1 MLAHTMF
8 CARLLS
14 GIFFLHLLLKQ
25 YDNKDMLRR
34 FLKIT
39 IALIVFSSAVFCED
53 WYVCLGSFKK
63 QELAQ
68 RRMDLFVDSD
78 ISAFISEAKSKDGD
92 TLYRVLYFKPF
103 DSYASAMTK
112 RAELSRHS
120 VIKKFGIDDLW
131 CCKSDG
137 PLLRTVEIVK
147 EIPVEVEKEVIKEVP
162 VEVIKEVPVEK
173 EVIKEVVKEVP
184 VEVEKEVIK
193 EVPVEVIK
201 EVPVEIEKEVI
212 KEVPVEVVKEVIKE
226 VPVEVIKEVPVEKEV
241 VKEVIKE
248 VPVEKEVE
256 VVKEVPVE
264 VVKEV
269 IKEVPVEVIKEVPVE
284 KEVIKEVIKE
294 VPVEKEVEVVKE
306 VPVEVV
312 KEVIKEVPVEVIKEV
327 PVEVIKEVPVEKEV
341 IKEVIKEVPVE
352 VIKEVIKE
360 VPVEVIKE
368 VPVEKDS
375 ASGTPDGA
383 SGLVAGDAGTGADG
397 ADGSGSDSGTDAA
410 FDKGEGSDGKDT
422 DSAGK
427 DSTGAESDGKEG
439 AAETG
444 GDSASGTPDGAS
456 GLVAG
461 DAGTGADGADGS
473 GSDSGTD
480 AAFDKG
486 EGSDGKDTD
495 SAGKDSTGAES
506 DGKEGAAETGGDS
519 ASGTPD
525 GASGLVAGDAGTGA
539 DGVDGSGS
547 DSGTEAESVPAKVID
562 YDKRTII
569 VRDSDSGEGV
579 PGAVVTL
586 SNGRKFVT
594 DESGKVVLPENVEDG
609 TYEVTI
615 SKDGEYVST
624 TAEMTIKDDEI
635 VSSSRISI
643 PKAVDYER
651 IKIVLDW
658 TSNSIDLDAHIKC
671 GWRHVYYS
679 NRKSKNMRLD
689 HDERHGNGV
698 ETITIEGIDASSV
711 YEYYVYDFTNQE
723 KTKTTALSNVK
734 AHVSVFVNN
743 TFKTEFTIT
752 PNQPGTK
759 WHVFNVVNGND
770 LEVKNTVSY

>member
-1 MLAHTMF
+1 M
-8 CARLLS
+8 
-14 GIFFLHLLLKQ
+14 
-25 YDNKDMLRR
+25 
-34 FLKIT
+34 
-39 IALIVFSSAVFCED
+39 
-53 WYVCLGSFKK
+53 
-63 QELAQ
+63 
-68 RRMDLFVDSD
+68 
-78 ISAFISEAKSKDGD
+78 
-92 TLYRVLYFKPF
+92 
-103 DSYASAMTK
+103 
-112 RAELSRHS
+112 
-120 VIKKFGIDDLW
+120 
-131 CCKSDG
+131 
-137 PLLRTVEIVK
+137 
-147 EIPVEVEKEVIKEVP
+147 
-162 VEVIKEVPVEK
+162 
-173 EVIKEVVKEVP
+173 
-184 VEVEKEVIK
+184 
-193 EVPVEVIK
+193 
-201 EVPVEIEKEVI
+201 
-212 KEVPVEVVKEVIKE
+212 
-226 VPVEVIKEVPVEKEV
+226 
-241 VKEVIKE
+241 
-248 VPVEKEVE
+248 
-256 VVKEVPVE
+256 
-264 VVKEV
+264 VKEV

-327 PVEVIKEVPVEKEV
+327 PVEVIKEVPVEK
-341 IKEVIKEVPVE
+341 E

-444 GDSASGTPDGAS
+444 GDGAS
-456 GLVAG
+456 GA
-461 DAGTGADGADGS
+461 
-473 GSDSGTD
+473 
-480 AAFDKG
+480 
-486 EGSDGKDTD
+486 
-495 SAGKDSTGAES
+495 
-506 DGKEGAAETGGDS
+506 
-519 ASGTPD
+519 PD